1 MTGET
6 VAFQLLFLLISLGV
20 LYLGAEGLIRGGAA
34 IALRLGLTPLVVG
47 LTIVAYGTSTP
58 ELFVGIQ
65 SALERKGD
73 IIIGNVVGANIL
85 NIALMLGVAALIRP
99 QEVKLNLVRVD
110 LPLMTLVYLLF
121 IVFIWDGGVSRV
133 EGAVLFSA
141 FIAYTLFNIV
151 QARKETS
158 REIDKEFQEGIPTA
172 KGNALKAVFLILF
185 GFVLLAL
192 GSNLLV
198 QNAVA
203 LATSLG
209 ISEAIIALTIVSLG
223 TTSAELTTAVVAAYK
238 NEPDLVFGNSIGSCV
253 YNILAIVGLSA
264 FIVPLEAPG
273 ISSIDVGMMIIMSLI
288 VLPFMRTG
296 LVLTRWEG
304 AVLLGLYG
312 IYLAHLWP
320 R

>member
-6 VAFQLLFLLISLGV
+6 TALQLLFLLTSLGV
-20 LYLGAEGLIRGGAA
+20 LYLGAEGLIRGGASIA
-34 IALRLGLTPLVVG
+34 IRLGLTPLVVG

-73 IIIGNVVGANIL
+73 IVIGNVVGANIL

-99 QEVKLNLVRVD
+99 QEVKLNLVKVD
-110 LPLMTLVYLLF
+110 LPLMALVYLLF
-121 IVFIWDGGVSRV
+121 VFFIWDGRVSRW

-141 FIAYTLFNIV
+141 FLAYTVFNIV
-151 QARKETS
+151 QARKEKS
-158 REIDKEFQEGIPTA
+158 REIHEEFQEGIPTV
-172 KGNALKAVFLILF
+172 KGNAPLALFLIVV
-185 GFVLLAL
+185 GFVLLAG

-198 QNAVA
+198 RNAVA

-209 ISEAIIALTIVSLG
+209 VSEAVIALTIVSFG
-223 TTSAELTTAVVAAYK
+223 TTSAELTTAVVAACK

-253 YNILAIVGLSA
+253 YNILAIVGISA
-264 FIVPLEAPG
+264 MIVPIEAPG
-273 ISSIDVGMMIIMSLI
+273 ISSVDVGMMILMSVIL
-288 VLPFMRTG
+288 LALMRTG
-296 LVLTRWEG
+296 LILSRWEG
-304 AVLLGLYG
+304 AALLGLYG
-312 IYLAHLWP
+312 MYLAYLWP